1 MPGGVVA
8 HVNALGLLVT
18 LLVWIAVPAVII
30 GIVVLFY
37 IRLQRIEELLREIRD
52 SLGGRF
58 PEA

>member
-1 MPGGVVA
+1 MA

-30 GIVVLFY
+30 GITVLFY
-37 IRLQRIEELLREIRD
+37 VKLQRIEELLREIRD
-52 SLGGRF
+52 ALGGRF

>member
-37 IRLQRIEELLREIRD
+37 LKLQRIEELLREIRD
-52 SLGGRF
+52 SLGGRL